1 MLINVHNMENKSITA
16 FLCPTVSIK
25 KGGTKGGTNLA
36 SSNKLTN
43 AFIKTAPKG
52 KHLDGAGLFF
62 RKRHLGSADWFLR
75 FRLSGER
82 HEMGLGGYPAL
93 SLRAAR
99 ELRDQYAAL
108 AKQGID
114 PRSVRKRAVADNHKL
129 DTTFE
134 KVFLE
139 AFEAKRPTLKDGGKA
154 GRWLSPVNKHVIPK
168 IGRLEITSLT
178 QRDIATCLQPIWH
191 VHTDVARKCLNRIN
205 ITIKHAAAAGL
216 DVDLGLTL
224 NAKTLLGE
232 QHHDETPLP
241 SMHYNEVPSFYQS
254 LKEQSHTHLALRL
267 LILTNSRVAPLTKIN
282 LDQIDGDVWTIPK
295 ENMKGDVKR
304 AEAFSIPL
312 SKEALS
318 VINLLKPSAEHGNLF
333 PSSGKHAVM
342 SINTPRQYMV
352 RAKLTARP
360 GGFRASMKTW
370 MTEGSISS
378 DHIQETIMAHKVG
391 TSISRRYTRT
401 ELIEQRR
408 PIMERW
414 ANFVTGAEAGNVV
427 ELRHG

>member
-1 MLINVHNMENKSITA
+1 MENKSFIA
-16 FLCPTVSIK
+16 FLCPVVSIK
-25 KGGTKGGTNLA
+25 KRGTKGGTNLA

-62 RKRHLGSADWFLR
+62 RKRNLGSADWFLR

-168 IGRLEITSLT
+168 IGNLEITSLT
-178 QRDIATCLQPIWH
+178 QRDIASCLQPIWH

-224 NAKTLLGE
+224 KAKTLLGE
-232 QHHDETPLP
+232 QHHDETPIP
-241 SMHYNEVPSFYQS
+241 SMDYSDVPDFYQS
-254 LKEQSHTHLALRL
+254 LKEQSHTRLALRL
-267 LILTNSRVAPLTKIN
+267 LILTNSRVGPLTKIN
-282 LDQIDGDVWTIPK
+282 LNQIDDNVWTIPK
-295 ENMKGDVKR
+295 ENMKSDVKR
-304 AEAFSIPL
+304 AESFSIPL
-312 SKEALS
+312 SREALS
-318 VINLLKPSAEHGNLF
+318 VIDLLKPIAQDGNLF
-333 PSSGKHAVM
+333 PSNGKHTVM
-342 SINTPRQYMV
+342 SINTPRQFMV
-352 RAKLTARP
+352 RAGLKARP

-378 DHIQETIMAHKVG
+378 DNIQETIMAHKVG

-401 ELIEQRR
+401 ELVEQRR

-414 ANFVTGAEAGNVV
+414 ADFVTGAEVGNVI